1 MSLFDRLVVAT
12 LPMVPKVIVGK
23 VASQYIAG
31 ETLADAVVAVRRL
44 NEKGFM
50 ATVDVLGEFT
60 NERREAEAS
69 AVKYLELIDAIVSE
83 RIDANVSV
91 KLTALGLQIDS
102 HFGRRTLRRVIESA
116 AKHNLFVRIDMEDS
130 PHTTETL
137 EIYDE
142 LRREFK
148 VGVAVQ
154 AYLKRTMDDVIRL
167 MSKGP
172 ANFRLCKGIYVEPEA
187 IAYKDRQQIR
197 DNFTALL
204 DRMFAGGAYVGIATH
219 DEQLVKRAEE
229 LVRKYSLT
237 PDRYEFQMLLGVQPS
252 LRNAILSR
260 GHRLRVYVPFGSAWY
275 GYSTRRLK
283 ENPQIAGYV
292 VKSLFSRK

>member
-1 MSLFDRLVVAT
+1 MSLFDRVVVAT
-12 LPMVPKVIVGK
+12 LPLVPKIIVGK

-31 ETLADAVVAVRRL
+31 ESLADAVHTVRRL

-60 NERREAEAS
+60 NERSEAEAS
-69 AVKYLELIDAIVSE
+69 AQRYLELLDTIVAQQIDG
-83 RIDANVSV
+83 NVSV
-91 KLTALGLQIDS
+91 KLTALGLSIDPAFGRQTLMRVIDS
-102 HFGRRTLRRVIESA
+102 A
-116 AKHNLFVRIDMEDS
+116 ARHNIFVRIDMEDS

-142 LRREFK
+142 LRRNYR

-154 AYLKRTMDDVIRL
+154 AYLKRTMDDIARL

-187 IAYKDRQQIR
+187 IAYKDRQQVR
-197 DNFTALL
+197 DNYVALL

-219 DEQLVKRAEE
+219 DSQLVTRAEE
-229 LVRKYSLT
+229 LIRKYSLS
-237 PDRYEFQMLLGVQPS
+237 PDRYEFQMLLGVERD
-252 LRNAILSR
+252 LRNSILAR

-292 VKSLFSRK
+292 VKSLFKK